1 MTKKL
6 AIYSRLICVLIT
18 AQIANFSIAQTSLE
32 LIAPLDIPLILSGNF
47 GEFRGSH
54 FHTGIDIKT
63 QGKEGFPVLAA
74 ADGKVKRV
82 KVSPWGYG
90 NALYLEH
97 SDGSQTVYAHLQK
110 FAPEIEAWLLYKQY
124 SGRVFALDLRPDHE
138 FTFTSGDTIGIS
150 GNSGGSGGPHL
161 HFEIRDKHQHP
172 VNPLHFD
179 LPISDKRA
187 PEIGDLTV
195 VPLNRW
201 GVEQQ
206 EDAISVSP
214 KDTGRVESGPIH
226 LGVKAIDRLDGA
238 SNVCGVYKIEV
249 SIDNS
254 PHFECTIDTLD
265 FSVNKD
271 MNAHVYYPT
280 WKNGRS
286 NVHRFDVLEGDR
298 LPIYD
303 LAPIKPINLEHDS
316 ILNVQ
321 VKCYD
326 VHGNSSSKNYILRG
340 DSGLE
345 SPPAPGVMGRKTR
358 TNLPTAAFELVSGNI
373 KLKASNK
380 TFYSKEDVFIQEVD
394 SLELLTGPS
403 TIPLKKPVEIS
414 LKTKGDLPEDLWVAR
429 SVDDKGRL
437 SGAIKCEM
445 EYDRLIFKT
454 KNLGRYRFE
463 RDTVPPRLLP
473 KHSATPVVKSGDL
486 IFHVEDAVSGVEKI
500 EATMDGEWILLRW
513 DPKKKTATYKASD
526 SVHEPG
532 SKVRV
537 EVIATDAVGLE
548 SKWSGSVQMK

>member
-32 LIAPLDIPLILSGNF
+32 LIAPLNIPLILSGNF

-54 FHTGIDIKT
+54 FHTGIDLKT

-110 FAPEIEAWLLYKQY
+110 FAPEIEAWLLKKQY
-124 SGRVFALDLRPDHE
+124 SGRVFALDLRLDLE
-138 FTFTSGDTIGIS
+138 FTFASGDTIGIS

-179 LPISDKRA
+179 LPISDKRP
-187 PEIGDLTV
+187 PEIGALTV

-214 KDTGRVESGPIH
+214 SDTGRVEPGPIH

-249 SIDNS
+249 YIDGS

-265 FSVNKD
+265 FSVNQD

-303 LAPIKPINLEHDS
+303 LAPTKPLNLEHDS

-326 VHGNSSSKNYILRG
+326 AHGNNSSKNYILRG
-340 DSGLE
+340 DSDLE

-358 TNLPTAAFELVSGNI
+358 TTLPTAAFELVSGNL

-463 RDTVPPRLLP
+463 RDTIPPRLLP

-513 DPKKKTATYKASD
+513 DPKKKTAIYKSSD
-526 SVHEPG
+526 SFHEPG

-548 SKWSGSVQMK
+548 SKWSGTVQMK